1 MFYGH
6 IKTKE
11 DIVGAMGGNLY
22 GGYPFSIIIVCDF
35 ARGVRGR

>member
-6 IKTKE
+6 KKRRE
-11 DIVGAMGGNLY
+11 GIVGAMGGNLY
-22 GGYPFSIIIVCDF
+22 GGYPLSIIIVCDF